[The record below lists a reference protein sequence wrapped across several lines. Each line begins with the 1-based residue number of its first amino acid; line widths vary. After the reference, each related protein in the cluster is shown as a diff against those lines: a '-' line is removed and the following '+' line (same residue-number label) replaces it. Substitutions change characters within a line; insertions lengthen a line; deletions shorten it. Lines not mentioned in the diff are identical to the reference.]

1 MDIQMPIMNG
11 YEATEKIRQEN
22 PETIIIALTAG
33 IITGERE
40 KCMDIGMND
49 FIIKPIDKTLFEN
62 ALLKWINTIEK

>member
-1 MDIQMPIMNG
+1 MPIMNG